1 MLLRWREAESR
12 DFSLKIFVCFFL
24 TAVGGLILDKLNFEL
39 PETVE
44 PVAAALIIGGLIFI
58 GVEAWLKGRLLN
70 PRITWTV
77 VFVVAG
83 AQLLAAIFPGASR
96 SGSTIILAMAIG
108 VTRVAATEFSFLVG
122 IPTLLAAGGYKILQ
136 ALRDGATEDW
146 GMLALGA
153 VVAAVVSFVAVKWL
167 LRFVQTHTF
176 VSFGIYRILLGL
188 LLLWMLWP
196 RS

>member
-1 MLLRWREAESR
+1 MLVRWREAESR

-24 TAVGGLILDKLNFEL
+24 TAVGGLILDKFHFEL
-39 PETVE
+39 PESVE
-44 PVAAALIIGGLIFI
+44 PVASALIIGGLIFI

-77 VFVVAG
+77 VIVVAG
-83 AQLLAAIFPGASR
+83 AQLLAAVFPGASR

-122 IPTLLAAGGYKILQ
+122 IPTLLAAGAYKIFQ

-153 VVAAVVSFVAVKWL
+153 IVAAAVSFVAVKWL
-167 LRFVQTHTF
+167 LRFVQSHTF

-188 LLLWMLWP
+188 VLLWMLWP